1 MKLRFQQAT
10 AATDSRVDRGKR
22 VIYGVSMLQ
31 TGEALGHDMLVDEK
45 MLVQCVD
52 AVNATG
58 GHGIKSRFTH
68 PGMCSDAMGKM
79 LGKVKNARVMGDKA
93 VADLYLAEHA
103 SKTPDGD
110 LADYVMSMA
119 EESPE
124 DFGMSIAFDG
134 SAVWKNAAGAEF
146 EVSNANGDR
155 AARPAD
161 ATTNKPFARISKL
174 RASDV
179 VDEPAANRDGLFA
192 AFAGTT
198 NMDAAEMFSAL
209 DQARDAMGWDAAKT
223 SEFLGR
229 YLAARNTKPKDIRMD
244 PVKFAALLDAEPA
257 HAAALGKL
265 FAAGKS
271 ENEIIAAL
279 ADLKAS
285 AEFAAVKADLA
296 SEKAKAEQFAADL
309 KAEKESHAKT
319 AAKLSKLSALA
330 GEAQPDPGASPS
342 HESPQK
348 SNDQIKSAWAA
359 MTTTERAAFL
369 GDFVTYRYHVK
380 NAAADKAGE
389 KE

>member
-10 AATDSRVDRGKR
+10 AATASRVDRDKR

-45 MLVQCVD
+45 MLAQCVD

-58 GHGIKSRFTH
+58 GLGMKSRFTH

-79 LGKVKNARVMGDKA
+79 LGKVKDARVMGDKA

-134 SAVWKNAAGAEF
+134 NAVWKNAAGAEF
-146 EVSNANGDR
+146 EASNANGDR

-161 ATTNKPFARISKL
+161 ATTAKPFARIVKL

-198 NMDAAEMFSAL
+198 NLDAAEAFAAL
-209 DQARDAMGWDAAKT
+209 DQARDAMGWDSAKT
-223 SEFLGR
+223 STFLR
-229 YLAARNTKPKDIRMD
+229 SYLAARTTKETRMD
-244 PVKFAALLDAEPA
+244 PIKFAALLDAEPS

-271 ENEIIAAL
+271 EAEIAAAL
-279 ADLKAS
+279 VELKRD
-285 AEFAAVKADLA
+285 AEFSAIKADLA
-296 SEKAKAEQFAADL
+296 AKTAALAKADESLAAERS
-309 KAEKESHAKT
+309 AHAKT
-319 AAKLSKLSALA
+319 AEKLSKLSKL
-330 GEAQPDPGASPS
+330 GETVDPGAAPTPS
-342 HESPQK
+342 TPVTSDEG
-348 SNDQIKSAWAA
+348 IKQSWAA
-359 MTTTERAAFL
+359 MPATERAAFL
-369 GDFVTYRYHVK
+369 GDFETYRYHIK
-380 NAAADKAGE
+380 NPAADKPGE

>member
-10 AATDSRVDRGKR
+10 AATASRVDRDKR

-45 MLVQCVD
+45 MLSQCVD

-58 GHGIKSRFTH
+58 GHGMKSRFTH
-68 PGMCSDAMGKM
+68 PGACSDAMGKM

-93 VADLYLAEHA
+93 VADLHLAEHA

-134 SAVWKNAAGAEF
+134 SAVWKNAAGAEV
-146 EVSNANGDR
+146 EASNANGDR

-161 ATTNKPFARISKL
+161 ATTAKPFARIVKM

-192 AFAGTT
+192 AFSGTT
-198 NMDAAEMFSAL
+198 NLDAAEAFAAL

-223 SEFLGR
+223 STFLR
-229 YLAARNTKPKDIRMD
+229 SYLAARTTKETRMD
-244 PVKFAALLDAEPA
+244 PVKFAALLDAEPS
-257 HAAALGKL
+257 HAAAIGKL

-271 ENEIIAAL
+271 EAEIAAVL
-279 ADLKAS
+279 VDLKRD
-285 AEFAAVKADLA
+285 AEFSAIKADLA
-296 SEKAKAEQFAADL
+296 AKTASLAKADESLA
-309 KAEKESHAKT
+309 AEKSAHAKT
-319 AAKLSKLSALA
+319 AEKLSKLSKL
-330 GEAQPDPGASPS
+330 GETVDPGHAPAPS
-342 HESPQK
+342 TPVTSDEG
-348 SNDQIKSAWAA
+348 IKQAWSA
-359 MTTTERAAFL
+359 MPTTERAAFL
-369 GDFVTYRYHVK
+369 GDFETYRYHIK
-380 NAAADKAGE
+380 NPAAPAAGE

>member
-1 MKLRFQQAT
+1 MKYRLQVAT
-10 AATDSRVDRGKR
+10 AAPDSRVDREKR

-31 TGEALGHDMLVDEK
+31 TGEALGHGLMIDDK
-45 MLVQCVD
+45 MLAQCVD
-52 AVNATG
+52 GVNATG

-110 LADYVMSMA
+110 LAGYVMDLA
-119 EESPE
+119 DESPQ

-134 SAVWKNAAGAEF
+134 SAVWKTTTGAEF
-146 EVSNANGDR
+146 EASNANGDR

-161 ATTNKPFARISKL
+161 AVGDKPFARITKL

-198 NMDAAEMFSAL
+198 NMDAAEMFAAI
-209 DQARDAMGWDAAKT
+209 DQARDAMGWDFGKT
-223 SEFLGR
+223 ADFLGR
-229 YLAARNTKPKDIRMD
+229 YLAARIDTKPRNNRMD
-244 PVKFAALLDAEPA
+244 PTKFAALLDAEPA

-271 ENEIIAAL
+271 EDEITSAL
-279 ADLKAS
+279 ADIKAD
-285 AEFAAVKADLA
+285 AELAALKADLA
-296 SEKAKAEQFAADL
+296 AHKSTAEKAAADL
-309 KAEKESHAKT
+309 AAEKAEHAKT
-319 AAKLSKLSALA
+319 ADKLAKLSKLGNAV
-330 GEAQPDPGASPS
+330 DPGTAPAPVTPKTSD
-342 HESPQK
+342 ES
-348 SNDQIKSAWAA
+348 IKQAWAA
-359 MTTTERAAFL
+359 MPAAEQAAFL
-369 GDFVTYRYHVK
+369 GDFATYQYHIK
-380 NAAADKAGE
+380 HDRADKAADKE
-389 KE
+389 

>member
-1 MKLRFQQAT
+1 VKIRFN
-10 AATDSRVDRGKR
+10 AAPAASDSRVDREKR

-31 TGEALGHDMLVDEK
+31 TGEALGHGMMVDEV
-45 MLVQCVD
+45 MLGQAVE
-52 AVNATG
+52 AVNVTG

-110 LADYVMSMA
+110 LAGYVMDLA
-119 EESPE
+119 EESPL

-134 SAVWKNAAGAEF
+134 STVWKCTDGKEY
-146 EVSNANGDR
+146 ETCNANGDR

-161 ATTNKPFARISKL
+161 AVSDKPFARIGKL

-198 NMDAAEMFSAL
+198 NLAASEMFAAI
-209 DQARDAMGWDAAKT
+209 DQARDAMGWDDAKST
-223 SEFLGR
+223 EFLGR
-229 YLAARNTKPKDIRMD
+229 YIAARQPSTVKGNRMD
-244 PVKFAALLDAEPA
+244 ATKFAALLDAEPA

-271 ENEIIAAL
+271 EDEITAAL
-279 ADLKAS
+279 ADLKRDAELS
-285 AEFAAVKADLA
+285 ALKSDLA
-296 SEKAKAEQFAADL
+296 AQKDAAEKATVALAAEKAE
-309 KAEKESHAKT
+309 HAKT
-319 AAKLSKLSALA
+319 AEKLAKLSKLGATV
-330 GEAQPDPGASPS
+330 DPGNAPAPATPPTTA
-342 HESPQK
+342 ES
-348 SNDQIKSAWAA
+348 IKQAWAA
-359 MTTTERAAFL
+359 MPAAEQAAYL
-369 GDFVTYRYHVK
+369 GDFKVYEYHATHKPAVT
-380 NAAADKAGE
+380 GE
-389 KE
+389 EK